1 MIPLLSQDEAQ
12 RRFAEFR
19 IGEAL
24 NNPNLAGALSKLNVT
39 RALLHNPA
47 VTAAQSHL
55 GGTLMASKTLNPR
68 LRELVILR
76 TGWRTKSEYEFCQ
89 HVGIARQL
97 QMSDEEILG
106 VRDPANCKV
115 FSEVDRAVIA
125 MADELNDNAEVSAKT
140 WSVLERFFS
149 AAELVEMVLVSG
161 FWRMMAGFL
170 KTAQIPLDPIDPTV
184 KGWPEGKAP

>member
-1 MIPLLSQDEAQ
+1 MIPLLSADEAQ

-19 IGEAL
+19 INEAV
-24 NNPNLAGALSKLNVT
+24 NNPNLANAMSKLNVV
-39 RALLHNPA
+39 RALLQNPA
-47 VTAAQSHL
+47 IAAAQSHL
-55 GGTLMASKTLNPR
+55 AGALMASKTLNPR

-97 QMSDEEILG
+97 HMGNEEILG
-106 VRDPANCKV
+106 VRDPAHCNA
-115 FSEVDRAVIA
+115 FSEADRAVIA
-125 MADELNDNAEVSAKT
+125 MADELNDSCEVSEKT

-149 AAELVEMVLVSG
+149 PAELVELILVAG

-170 KTAQIPLDPIDPTV
+170 KTARIPLDPIDPSVT
-184 KGWPEGKAP
+184 GWPEGKAP

>member
-1 MIPLLSQDEAQ
+1 MIPLLSPDEAQ

-19 IGEAL
+19 IGEAV
-24 NNPNLAGALSKLNVT
+24 NNPNLATAMSKLNVV
-39 RALLHNPA
+39 RALLQNPS
-47 VTAAQSHL
+47 VTAAQTHL
-55 GGTLMASKTLNPR
+55 AGALMGSKTLNPR

-76 TGWRTKSEYEFCQ
+76 TGWRTRSEYEFCQ

-106 VRDPANCKV
+106 VRDPGNCKA

-125 MADELNDNAEVSAKT
+125 MADELNDNSEVSEKT
-140 WSVLERFFS
+140 WSVLQRIFS
-149 AAELVEMVLVSG
+149 AAELVELILVAG

-170 KTAQIPLDPIDPTV
+170 KTARIPLDPIDPTV
-184 KGWPEGKAP
+184 TGWPEGKAP

>member
-12 RRFAEFR
+12 RRFTEFHV
-19 IGEAL
+19 GEAV
-24 NNPNLAGALSKLNVT
+24 NNPNLAAAMSKLNVV
-39 RALLHNPA
+39 RALLQNPA

-55 GGTLMASKTLNPR
+55 AGTLMASNTLNPR

-97 QMSDEEILG
+97 HMSDEEILG
-106 VRDPANCKV
+106 VRDPASCKA
-115 FSEVDRAVIA
+115 FNEVDRAVIA
-125 MADELNDNAEVSAKT
+125 MADELNDHAEVSVNT
-140 WSVLERFFS
+140 WSILERFFS
-149 AAELVEMVLVSG
+149 PAELVELLLVSG

-170 KTAQIPLDPIDPTV
+170 NTARVPLDSIDPTV

>member
-24 NNPNLAGALSKLNVT
+24 NNPNLAGALSKLNVI

-89 HVGIARQL
+89 HIGIARQL

-125 MADELNDNAEVSAKT
+125 MADELDDNAEVSAKT

-149 AAELVEMVLVSG
+149 AAELVELVLVSG

-184 KGWPEGKAP
+184 KGWPESKAP

>member
-12 RRFAEFR
+12 RRFDEFR

-24 NNPNLAGALSKLNVT
+24 NNPNLASAMSKLNVI
-39 RALLHNPA
+39 RALLQNPA

-97 QMSDEEILG
+97 QMSDDEILG
-106 VRDPANCKV
+106 VRDPANCNA
-115 FSEVDRAVIA
+115 FSEVDQAVIA
-125 MADELNDNAEVSAKT
+125 MADELNDSAEVSAKT

-149 AAELVEMVLVSG
+149 AAELVELVLVSG

-170 KTAQIPLDPIDPTV
+170 KTARIPLDPIDPTV